1 MSAYTGIAILFL
13 IVFLSGIMFGI
24 FVIVSWASNREDMK
38 KSLQGPPPGAGCGGT
53 RRLVG
58 FSHRGW
64 NRQPPSEPPSEDPL
78 PQRAGHGWR
87 GEP

>member
-24 FVIVSWASNREDMK
+24 FVIVSWASNREDKK
-38 KSLQGPPPGAGCGGT
+38 KSLKGPPPGTGCGGT

-58 FSHRGW
+58 FSRRARE
-64 NRQPPSEPPSEDPL
+64 RQPPSEDPL
-78 PQRAGHGWR
+78 PQRV
-87 GEP
+87 GEEPPR